1 MPAFSILRC
10 RTKEKIKSRVL
21 YTFFTAPVIQAAF
34 QSDIGTLLEQ
44 VGTGKESLSFMKR
57 RIRRLAAQWA
67 SAARRLDDKLRN
79 HWREQKRVN
88 MRHTNMHLHTLE
100 DKSVGQENK
109 SVLRFHLF
117 KALWL
122 QKTADDEPVKVLF
135 SATKDFYFTVIL
147 ETYSFAPNLM

>member
-1 MPAFSILRC
+1 MIFI
-10 RTKEKIKSRVL
+10 
-21 YTFFTAPVIQAAF
+21 APVFQAVF

-88 MRHTNMHLHTLE
+88 TRRFHTQMCLLHTLE
-100 DKSVGQENK
+100 DESVG
-109 SVLRFHLF
+109 
-117 KALWL
+117 
-122 QKTADDEPVKVLF
+122 
-135 SATKDFYFTVIL
+135 
-147 ETYSFAPNLM
+147 

>member
-1 MPAFSILRC
+1 MILSIH
-10 RTKEKIKSRVL
+10 
-21 YTFFTAPVIQAAF
+21 FFIALIVQAVF

-88 MRHTNMHLHTLE
+88 MMDFAH
-100 DKSVGQENK
+100 SVG
-109 SVLRFHLF
+109 
-117 KALWL
+117 
-122 QKTADDEPVKVLF
+122 
-135 SATKDFYFTVIL
+135 
-147 ETYSFAPNLM
+147 